1 MLIHASQ
8 PPLPCA
14 NRSTRLS
21 AAWQALAH
29 SIGGVF
35 VISRLTSQACSVALA
50 VLLGLALAVGCL
62 GASNTHAATP
72 AVETLVENTAT
83 ATYLDVPSGR
93 AESTSSNTVR
103 AYVLPL
109 PAYVLTSPQSRVG
122 APGTLVY
129 FSHTIRNTGNV
140 PLEFAIRALN
150 YGLNGDQP
158 QASTGGVLND
168 ALSGSPNNP
177 ASYDIS
183 SFAIYADINGDGVPD
198 STTPITATPSA
209 IPAGGTFQF
218 VVAARVPAGALAGQV
233 DEFGV
238 ELRPT
243 TTNYVGRA
251 IGTVPLLF
259 PNGGVSYTNEN
270 RLTVSNLAV
279 VAMTKSIWLTGG
291 PAPSDNTN
299 PPNSP
304 ASPGAGQ
311 LRMSLTFTNTGAA
324 DATDLDITDVIG
336 QGPTLGFA
344 YVPESARYQSF
355 QNLTDAAGGDPAGIT
370 YEVVAAAATGPWTI
384 RARIAS
390 LPRNATQTL
399 SFNVVVL
406 STAAPGTSTTTNTAT
421 YSYDPDGPGVAGRT
435 TPEPTNPTSYLVPP
449 INTPDLTIRKTHVGN
464 FTTLADGT
472 FNISVRNDGNLVTTG
487 PITVVDTLPAGLT
500 FVRAGTPTWPCTAAG
515 QVITCTSNQRMSPR
529 GEEFFSVVVRPTQT
543 GSFINRVVVSGGG
556 ERVEATG
563 NNTAEDQ
570 AIVNVPVDLAITK
583 THVGDFTVGQVG
595 RYEITVRNIGSIPS
609 NGVITVTDELP
620 PWVEYVRAGAPG
632 APGAISG
639 GQGWVCEVTSRA
651 TTNRHLVTCTTSAVL
666 ASQASAQPI
675 SIYVIPQSR
684 APRPQA
690 TNTAVVNGGGETPG
704 LEGNNVVNDPT
715 TILGPTVDYATVSG
729 TVWLD
734 INHNRIREVGEN
746 LLADWIVEIVNAS
759 GVVVGTART
768 NVDGFY
774 TITRIAP
781 GSGYKIVFREPTTT
795 RPITGSPVDGEG
807 GARYSYGVVQGGVLD
822 NITLAAGDNIIE
834 QSLPLDPSGIVYD
847 SQTRLPVAGAFVTI
861 FGPPGFDPDLH
872 LVGGRGNVRQITG
885 PFGFYQYLFLNTAP
899 TGTYGISVE
908 VPAGYQPF
916 DPNKALLPPQTGT
929 GALACVVPQPF
940 CFRPGNGT
948 APGQVF
954 EVQPTAFPPR
964 GAQSTRYFVTF
975 ELNPTGNL
983 QLGVVNNNIPIDP
996 FTAATLL
1003 IQKSVDKATAEIADY
1018 LVYTIRITNTSL
1030 VPAGALGVND
1040 TIPFGFQYIKGSA
1053 RFALNAAAAGVPLQA
1068 TQQVGLPI
1076 ADPAG
1081 GAGPNLVF
1089 GALGTLLSG
1098 QTAVLSYRLRV
1109 GVGAPLG
1116 DGINRAQGTAAGGTR
1131 SNQSSV
1137 KVNVTQ
1143 GVFTDRA
1150 YIAGKVFLDCNRD
1163 RMQGEKEVGIPGVR
1177 IFLEDGT
1184 NAVTDA
1190 EGKYSFYGVV
1200 ARTHVVK
1207 VDVTSLPPGAELI
1220 ALTNRNA
1227 GTADSRFADV
1237 KRGELHRADFAEG
1250 SCTPDIKANVKARRE
1265 QGQVQVAE
1273 TDAVLR
1279 NRLDPKG
1286 ERAAVSDL
1294 KSKPA
1299 QGTVSGGT
1307 GDGLVNSQAADVPS
1321 YNSVIAAGPDSRA
1334 GLPGALTSRNSN
1346 LPPEPVRLGAGGLAI
1361 SRLSDELA
1369 KETSNELGFVG
1380 IKDRDTVPFRQIP
1393 LRVKAPQGSLMKVT
1407 VNGRELPETQIAAR
1421 ATDPVKKLDAVEYLG
1436 VALHAGENKVEVT
1449 VTDPFGNARGKAAI
1463 TIIAPDNLAKLVIDA
1478 PNTAVADGGKPI
1490 KVTIRLEDDKGV
1502 PVTVRT
1508 PITLEDF
1515 VGENGVR
1522 TLQGLRWLNPD
1533 IDPKEPG
1540 IQLFVE
1546 GGKVEALL
1554 SPPQNPGDEFVRVS
1568 SGVLKVQ
1575 KKISFLPELRPLIAA
1590 GVLEGAINL
1599 RKLSLKNLIPV
1610 QKRDGFEEE
1619 MRWGGASGDNDK
1631 REANSRAA
1639 LFLKGKVLGEYLLTL
1654 AYDSDKPT
1662 KERLFRDI
1670 QPDEYYP
1677 IYGDSSVRG
1686 FDGQSTSRLYLR
1698 IDKNKNYALFGDFT
1712 TGTSNEGRQL
1722 SAYSRAMTGS
1732 KLHLEGARY
1741 SLNTFASRESMQQ
1754 IAEELPA
1761 AGISGPYVLKSNVP
1775 AEAIRS
1781 GSERVDVLVRDRNQR
1796 SLILSTIAKSRNSDY
1811 EINYFSKEIVF
1822 KAPLPSQ
1829 DENGN
1834 PVSIRITYEVDTGG
1848 SQFWVAGV
1856 DAQIKLTENIEL
1868 GGVYVRDQ
1876 NPNNK
1881 ATLSGLNTTIKL
1893 TDKTFVIAEAAVSKK
1908 VLSGTGH
1915 AERIELRHSDE
1926 KFEAR
1931 AHLQKVGDGF
1941 DNGPVPLTQNLG
1953 IGGAPTGR
1961 VEGGLRASYAFSP
1974 STKIAAEYLHNQD
1987 NATGAKRDG
1996 VRLALSQ
2003 RLGEGVNAEVFV
2015 RHSTESGGTTGA
2027 VAGQDANFTTIGAK
2041 IVYTPEQIKN
2051 LSLRGEYEQ
2060 DVRDAEKRRLG
2071 VGVDYTFEN
2080 RAKIYA
2086 RHERS
2091 SSLTGPYAL
2100 ATQPRNYSTVVGLSG
2115 DYMKD
2120 GQAFSEYRLRDA
2132 LDGRS
2137 AEASIGLRN
2146 LWEVA
2151 EGLRLNTSAER
2162 IKTLQVSGA
2171 TALADATSLTGAIE
2185 YTANPLWKGS
2195 SRLEWRTSADQDSW
2209 LGSAGGAVRLSRD
2222 WSALAR
2228 ASYQRT
2234 ESKGITPSDAVRT
2247 RVEGGFAWRDT
2258 ESNKLSALTK
2268 LEHRTELNTDPTFT
2282 LKRALTIGSAHMNY
2296 QPNRS
2301 TILTGRY
2308 AGKYVNEDAGGLLSK
2323 SSAHLVSGRITFDIT
2338 NRWDIGLLASS
2349 IWSGS
2354 GFNDRRYGIGAEVGY
2369 LVWENLWISAGYNVF
2384 GFRDRD
2390 LSGSDY
2396 TDKGWYLRLRYKFD
2410 ETLFD
2415 NSRDAGLRGPGAK

>member
-1 MLIHASQ
+1 M
-8 PPLPCA
+8 
-14 NRSTRLS
+14 
-21 AAWQALAH
+21 
-29 SIGGVF
+29 
-35 VISRLTSQACSVALA
+35 
-50 VLLGLALAVGCL
+50 
-62 GASNTHAATP
+62 
-72 AVETLVENTAT
+72 
-83 ATYLDVPSGR
+83 
-93 AESTSSNTVR
+93 
-103 AYVLPL
+103 
-109 PAYVLTSPQSRVG
+109 
-122 APGTLVY
+122 
-129 FSHTIRNTGNV
+129 NV
-140 PLEFAIRALN
+140 PI
-150 YGLNGDQP
+150 
-158 QASTGGVLND
+158 
-168 ALSGSPNNP
+168 
-177 ASYDIS
+177 
-183 SFAIYADINGDGVPD
+183 
-198 STTPITATPSA
+198 
-209 IPAGGTFQF
+209 
-218 VVAARVPAGALAGQV
+218 
-233 DEFGV
+233 
-238 ELRPT
+238 
-243 TTNYVGRA
+243 
-251 IGTVPLLF
+251 
-259 PNGGVSYTNEN
+259 
-270 RLTVSNLAV
+270 
-279 VAMTKSIWLTGG
+279 
-291 PAPSDNTN
+291 
-299 PPNSP
+299 
-304 ASPGAGQ
+304 
-311 LRMSLTFTNTGAA
+311 
-324 DATDLDITDVIG
+324 
-336 QGPTLGFA
+336 
-344 YVPESARYQSF
+344 
-355 QNLTDAAGGDPAGIT
+355 
-370 YEVVAAAATGPWTI
+370 
-384 RARIAS
+384 
-390 LPRNATQTL
+390 
-399 SFNVVVL
+399 
-406 STAAPGTSTTTNTAT
+406 
-421 YSYDPDGPGVAGRT
+421 
-435 TPEPTNPTSYLVPP
+435 
-449 INTPDLTIRKTHVGN
+449 
-464 FTTLADGT
+464 
-472 FNISVRNDGNLVTTG
+472 
-487 PITVVDTLPAGLT
+487 
-500 FVRAGTPTWPCTAAG
+500 
-515 QVITCTSNQRMSPR
+515 
-529 GEEFFSVVVRPTQT
+529 
-543 GSFINRVVVSGGG
+543 
-556 ERVEATG
+556 
-563 NNTAEDQ
+563 
-570 AIVNVPVDLAITK
+570 DLAITK

-595 RYEITVRNIGSIPS
+595 RYEISVRNLGSFAS
-609 NGVITVTDELP
+609 TGTITVTDELP

-632 APGAISG
+632 SPNAISG
-639 GQGWVCEVTSRA
+639 GQGWTCDVSTSA
-651 TTNRHLVTCTTSAVL
+651 TSQRHMVTCTTSAVL
-666 ASQASAQPI
+666 GPQVAAPPI

-690 TNTAVVNGGGETPG
+690 TNTASVNGGGETPG
-704 LEGNNVVNDPT
+704 LDTNNVSNDPT
-715 TILGPTVDYATVSG
+715 KILAPTVDYATVSG

-734 INHNRIREVGEN
+734 INHNRTREAGEN
-746 LLADWIVEIVNAS
+746 LLADWIVEVVNSS
-759 GVVVGTART
+759 GVVVATAKT
-768 NVDGFY
+768 NADGFY
-774 TITRIAP
+774 SVTKIPP
-781 GSGYKIVFREPTTT
+781 GTGYKIVFREPTTT

-807 GARYSYGVVQGGVLD
+807 GARYSYGTVQGGVLD

-847 SQTRLPVAGAFVTI
+847 SQTRQAVAGATVSI

-872 LVGGRGNVRQITG
+872 LVGGRGNVRQVTG

-899 TGTYGISVE
+899 VGVYGISVE

-929 GALACVVPQPF
+929 GALACTAPQPF

-948 APGQVF
+948 GPGQVF

-975 ELNPTGNL
+975 EINPPGNL

-1003 IQKSVDKATAEIADY
+1003 IQKSVDKTTAEIADY

-1030 VPAGALGVND
+1030 VPAGSLAVED
-1040 TIPFGFQYIKGSA
+1040 TIPFGFQYVKSSA

-1076 ADPAG
+1076 PDPTG

-1089 GALGTLLSG
+1089 SNLGTLLSG

-1116 DGINRAQGTAAGGTR
+1116 DGINRAQATASGGTR

-1163 RMQGEKEVGIPGVR
+1163 RVQGEKEVGIPGVR

-1184 NAVTDA
+1184 NAVTDMD
-1190 EGKYSFYGVV
+1190 GKYSFYGVV

-1207 VDVTSLPPGAELI
+1207 IDVTSLPPGAEMI
-1220 ALTNRNA
+1220 ALNNRNA

-1237 KRGELHRADFAEG
+1237 KRGELHRSDFAEG
-1250 SCTPDIKANVKARRE
+1250 SCTPEIKAFVKARRE
-1265 QGQVQVAE
+1265 LGQVQVAE
-1273 TDAVLR
+1273 TDTVLR

-1286 ERAAVSDL
+1286 ERAAVGDV

-1307 GDGLVNSQAADVPS
+1307 GDGLVTNQAAEIAA
-1321 YNSVIAAGPDSRA
+1321 YNSILAAGSETRP

-1346 LPPEPVRLGAGGLAI
+1346 LPPEPVRVGAGGLAI

-1380 IKDRDTVPFRQIP
+1380 LKDRDTVPFRQIP
-1393 LRVKAPQGSLMKVT
+1393 LRVKAPQGSLMKVK
-1407 VNGRELPETQIAAR
+1407 VNGRELPEAQIAGR
-1421 ATDPVKKLDAVEYLG
+1421 ATDPAKKVDALEFLG
-1436 VALHAGENKVEVT
+1436 VALQAGENKIEVT
-1449 VTDPFGNARGKAAI
+1449 VTDPFGNARGAAML
-1463 TIIAPDNLAKLVIDA
+1463 TLIAPDNLAKLVIDA
-1478 PNTAVADGGKPI
+1478 PDTGVADGGKPI

-1508 PITLEDF
+1508 PITLEEF
-1515 VGENGVR
+1515 AGENGVR
-1522 TLQGLRWLNPD
+1522 TLQGLRWLTPD
-1533 IDPKEPG
+1533 ADPKEPG
-1540 IQLFVE
+1540 VQMFVE

-1554 SPPQNPGDEFVRVS
+1554 SPPQNPGDEFLRVS

-1575 KKISFLPELRPLIAA
+1575 KKISFVPELRPMIAA
-1590 GVLEGAINL
+1590 GVIEGALNL

-1619 MRWGGASGDNDK
+1619 MRWGGAINGDDK
-1631 REANSRAA
+1631 RDLNSRAA

-1686 FDGQSTSRLYLR
+1686 FDGQSTSRLYVRL
-1698 IDKNKNYALFGDFT
+1698 DKGKNYALFGDFT
-1712 TGTSNEGRQL
+1712 TAASNEGRQL
-1722 SAYSRAMTGS
+1722 SAYSRAMTGT
-1732 KLHLEGARY
+1732 KLHLEGSRY
-1741 SLNTFASRESMQQ
+1741 SMNTFASRESMQQ

-1761 AGISGPYVLKSNVP
+1761 LGISGPYVLKANVP

-1781 GSERVDVLVRDRNQR
+1781 GSERVDVLVRDRNQA
-1796 SLILSTIAKSRNSDY
+1796 SLILSTTAKSRNSDY

-1834 PVSIRITYEVDTGG
+1834 PVSIRIAYEVDTGG
-1848 SQFWVAGV
+1848 SKFWVAGV
-1856 DAQIKLTENIEL
+1856 DAQFKLTENIEL
-1868 GGVYVRDQ
+1868 GGVYVRDE

-1893 TDKTFVIAEAAVSKK
+1893 TDKTFIIAEAAVSKK
-1908 VLSGTGH
+1908 ALSGTGH
-1915 AERIELRHSDE
+1915 AERIELRHSDD

-1931 AHLQKVGDGF
+1931 AHIQKVGDSF

-1953 IGGAPTGR
+1953 VAGTTTGR
-1961 VEGGLRASYAFSP
+1961 IEGGLRASYALTA

-1987 NATGAKRDG
+1987 NATGAKRDS
-1996 VRLALSQ
+1996 VRLAITQ
-2003 RLGEGVNAEVFV
+2003 RLGEGLSGELFA
-2015 RHSTESGGTTGA
+2015 RHSDESGGAAGIA
-2027 VAGQDANFTTIGAK
+2027 AGQDANFTTVGAK
-2041 IVYTPEQIKN
+2041 VTYTPEQIKN

-2060 DVRDAEKRRLG
+2060 DVRDSEKRRLG

-2100 ATQPRNYSTVVGLSG
+2100 ATQPRNYSTVVGISG

-2132 LDGRS
+2132 LDGQS
-2137 AEASIGLRN
+2137 SEASIGLRN
-2146 LWEVA
+2146 LWEVS

-2162 IKTLQVSGA
+2162 IKTLRVSGGA
-2171 TALADATSLTGAIE
+2171 TLADATSLTGAVE

-2195 SRLEWRTSADQDSW
+2195 SRLEWRTSTDQDSW
-2209 LGSAGGAVRLSRD
+2209 LGTAGGAVRLARD

-2228 ASYQRT
+2228 ATYQRT
-2234 ESKGITPSDAVRT
+2234 EGKGATPTEQVRT
-2247 RVEGGFAWRDT
+2247 RIEGGLAWRDT
-2258 ESNKLSALTK
+2258 ESNRVNALTK
-2268 LEHRTELNTDPTFT
+2268 LEHRTELSTDPTFT
-2282 LKRALTIGSAHMNY
+2282 LKRALTIGSAHLNF

-2301 TILTGRY
+2301 TILATRY
-2308 AGKYVNEDAGGLLSK
+2308 AGKYVNEDAGGLASK
-2323 SSAHLVSGRITFDIT
+2323 SSAHLVSGRITFDLT

-2349 IWSGS
+2349 HWSGS
-2354 GFNDRRYGIGAEVGY
+2354 GFHDRRFGLGAEVGY
-2369 LVWENLWISAGYNVF
+2369 MVWENLWISAGYNVF

-2390 LSGSDY
+2390 LTGSDY